1 MLSPRFEGTP
11 FPMLPPEAQSLYAYN
26 TYTLIIYNIFTHIL
40 SFYMKIHLQD
50 HSLQQAFQ
58 SRQCFAQNT
67 ENREK
72 IWNLILIRLKSNCI
86 KVKIT
91 KYLVNRNDWLEKFA
105 KDEVSLRQVFE
116 NLEKYK
122 DNSFEN
128 ICNVL
133 KISLFKTLIC
143 FEKKSFENLDNVLKI
158 TCTPTSYVRSEV
170 RSWKRDYQQAEIYT
184 MSWNFQEMCITHEN
198 LTYQNS
204 SRILRIIG
212 GPRRPNLLQVDKKVL
227 RFYINCQP
235 DYFRI
240 KHCQPGCYRPNCN
253 LFRIQDYS
261 FGRWRDHNLER
272 FPASSVKYITTEKCF
287 KINITSMFWELPS
300 IHQYI
305 VNAICQ
311 SV

>member
-116 NLEKYK
+116 NLEKY
-122 DNSFEN
+122 NSFEN

-133 KISLFKTLIC
+133 KRSLFKTLTM
-143 FEKKSFENLDNVLKI
+143 FWKSPAPPHRMWDQK
-158 TCTPTSYVRSEV
+158 S
-170 RSWKRDYQQAEIYT
+170 D
-184 MSWNFQEMCITHEN
+184 
-198 LTYQNS
+198 
-204 SRILRIIG
+204 
-212 GPRRPNLLQVDKKVL
+212 
-227 RFYINCQP
+227 
-235 DYFRI
+235 
-240 KHCQPGCYRPNCN
+240 PGR
-253 LFRIQDYS
+253 
-261 FGRWRDHNLER
+261 E
-272 FPASSVKYITTEKCF
+272 
-287 KINITSMFWELPS
+287 ITSKQKYTQCHEMFKKC
-300 IHQYI
+300 
-305 VNAICQ
+305 V
-311 SV
+311 

>member
-116 NLEKYK
+116 NLEKC
-122 DNSFEN
+122 NSFEN
-128 ICNVL
+128 M
-133 KISLFKTLIC
+133 SFK
-143 FEKKSFENLDNVLKI
+143 NLDNVLKI

-170 RSWKRDYQQAEIYT
+170 RSWKRDYEQAEIYT
-184 MSWNFQEMCITHEN
+184 MSWNVQEMCITQEN
-198 LTYQNS
+198 SHTW
-204 SRILRIIG
+204 I
-212 GPRRPNLLQVDKKVL
+212 PPE
-227 RFYINCQP
+227 
-235 DYFRI
+235 
-240 KHCQPGCYRPNCN
+240 
-253 LFRIQDYS
+253 YS
-261 FGRWRDHNLER
+261 E
-272 FPASSVKYITTEKCF
+272 S
-287 KINITSMFWELPS
+287 
-300 IHQYI
+300 
-305 VNAICQ
+305 
-311 SV
+311 